1 MEGPLLVLRVLLS
14 LVCVVG
20 IIWYAGRRLG
30 GQTRTRRTSH
40 EPSVRLVG
48 RQTIGRHNGVAVVAV
63 GTRRLLVGYGDTQ
76 VTMLAELDEVAEP
89 EPVEDEAGTTATTP
103 QRPSSV
109 RALLLPGVPTQR
121 RSPEDGA
128 PTAAPSR
135 PGDVPAEALASA
147 VSPLHGS
154 VIAPS
159 TWRQAWHAMQE
170 RTVRR

>member
-89 EPVEDEAGTTATTP
+89 EPVEDAATESGRLP
-103 QRPSSV
+103 GREPLRPDSV
-109 RALLLPGVPTQR
+109 RALLPTPR
-121 RSPEDGA
+121 RSPEDGV
-128 PTAAPSR
+128 PAAVGSQ
-135 PGDVPAEALASA
+135 PGDVPAEVLASA

-154 VIAPS
+154 LIAPS